1 MKSPRT
7 IAALVLLGGI
17 LAAYVAFPIFGQ
29 GPLDRFIPDYVL
41 GLDLAGGA
49 HLTYRIDT
57 TTVAPEDV
65 TDAVASLRDAIERRV
80 NFMGVSEPIVQVASS
95 AGEQRLI
102 VELAG
107 IKDINQA
114 IQQIGATPYLEF
126 RVPMMIPGEGATST
140 PQEVYVPSALTGRY
154 LKRARI
160 EYQQQTQSPQ
170 VGLILNDEGAKI
182 FEELT
187 TQYVGQRI
195 AIYLDGAPVSIP
207 MVNEPITGGQAV
219 ITGNFTI
226 EEANALVRSLNAG
239 ALPLNV
245 ELIGQQTVQS
255 TLGERALSDTFRAG
269 IVGVIA
275 VMLFMLLY
283 YRLPGL
289 VAVLALCIYIS
300 LSLVIFKLLPVT
312 LTAAAMTG
320 FILSV
325 GMAVDANVLIFE
337 RTKEE
342 LRLGKTIKGS
352 VEEGFHRA
360 WSSIRDSNTS
370 SIITSTILYYFG
382 TSFVKGFALTLG
394 IGVLVSM
401 FSAIVVT
408 RMFLRAVQLNE
419 TDRMRVLMGDKSK
432 K

>member
-1 MKSPRT
+1 MKSPRS
-7 IAALVLLGGI
+7 IAALVLLVGM
-17 LAAYVAFPIFGQ
+17 LAAYFAFPVFGQ
-29 GPLDRFIPDYVL
+29 GAFDRFIPDFVL

-57 TTVAPEDV
+57 STVAPEDV
-65 TDAVASLRDAIERRV
+65 SDAVESLRDAIERRV
-80 NFMGVSEPIVQVASS
+80 NFMGVSEPLVQVAS
-95 AGEQRLI
+95 GGDEQRLI

-126 RVPMMIPGEGATST
+126 RVPMTIAGEGTST
-140 PQEVYVPSALTGRY
+140 PQEVFVPSALTGRY

-160 EYQQQTQSPQ
+160 EYQQQTQTPL
-170 VGLILNDEGAKI
+170 VGLVLNDEGAKI

-187 TQYVGQRI
+187 TQYVGKRI

-207 MVNEPITGGQAV
+207 TVNEPITGGQAV

-255 TLGERALSDTFRAG
+255 TLGERALKDTFRAG
-269 IVGVIA
+269 IIGVLA
-275 VMLFMLLY
+275 VMLFMLAY

-312 LTAAAMTG
+312 LTAAAITG

-352 VEEGFHRA
+352 VEEGFNRA
-360 WSSIRDSNTS
+360 WSSIRDSNIS
-370 SIITSTILYYFG
+370 SIMTSVILYYFG

-408 RMFLRAVQLNE
+408 RMFLRAVQLTE